1 MSHRYCVST
10 RWNKNKRKFGKSS
23 RKKKRGGELQN
34 RTKQDESCMDTDIQA
49 NILCNTK
56 TKVGKISWG
65 KSIEDHA
72 QTDME
77 YKHTIKVYTS
87 KLKRISN

>member
-1 MSHRYCVST
+1 
-10 RWNKNKRKFGKSS
+10 
-23 RKKKRGGELQN
+23 
-34 RTKQDESCMDTDIQA
+34 MDTDIQA